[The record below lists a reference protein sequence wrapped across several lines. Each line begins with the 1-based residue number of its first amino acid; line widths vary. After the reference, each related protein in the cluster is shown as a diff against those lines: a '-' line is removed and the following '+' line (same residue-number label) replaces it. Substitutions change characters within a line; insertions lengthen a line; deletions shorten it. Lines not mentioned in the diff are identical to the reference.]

1 MHKDRAVDMAN
12 GKKTKRKAKQVHCP

>member
-1 MHKDRAVDMAN
+1 MRKDRAVDMAK